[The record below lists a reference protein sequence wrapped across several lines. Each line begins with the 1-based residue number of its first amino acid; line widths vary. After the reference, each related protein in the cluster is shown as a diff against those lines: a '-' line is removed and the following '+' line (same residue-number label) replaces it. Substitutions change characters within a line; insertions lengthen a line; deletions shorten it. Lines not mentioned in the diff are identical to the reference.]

1 METKQTLDQIIKEL
15 EEDNAKKQN
24 FNLFRYM
31 FNWHNERYLHSS
43 FICMM
48 ISMNKDYLHFLLE
61 EIFERSG
68 SKNRECKKF
77 FENGDCKIYPNKD
90 DHSEK
95 HNIDILIMSPDKTK
109 AIIIENKTFAEDRFV
124 GDEHQLISYGK
135 ALKKEPPQCKTIFYV
150 YLTPRKYDPKNIE
163 DFKGKIL
170 ITVAYDNHIKSWIQ
184 KCFEKETDCFKKEV
198 MRQYKEM
205 LDLSLNNV
213 DRTMMLKEII
223 GENLQEFE
231 DIRNKLE
238 NKDVLKEEMKNVK
251 WHIIYDFFQVLFE
264 KMDKIEK
271 LELSIDH
278 RELQKSIDK
287 VNQRSR
293 AKLVFNFTYDKHSL
307 YICNDI
313 KGFTVGKCCNNKEY
327 EILNKDK
334 IVFTK
339 LPDKDKDIQKLTE
352 KKILELANKEK
363 TEKVVNELI
372 QGLDTYL
379 CKFK

>member
-68 SKNRECKKF
+68 SKNREYKKF

-109 AIIIENKTFAEDRFV
+109 AIIIENKTLAEDRLIN
-124 GDEHQLISYGK
+124 GKHQLISYGK
-135 ALKKEPPQCKTIFYV
+135 ALKEDTTQCKTIYYV
-150 YLTPRKYDPKNIE
+150 YITPRKYDPKNIE
-163 DFKGKIL
+163 EFKGKIL

-205 LDLSLNNV
+205 LDISLNDV
-213 DRTMMLKEII
+213 DRTIKLKEII
-223 GENLQEFE
+223 GKNLQEFE
-231 DIRNKLE
+231 DLRKTSDNK
-238 NKDVLKEEMKNVK
+238 NVLDEEMKNVR
-251 WHIIYDFFQVLFE
+251 WHIIYDFFQILF
-264 KMDKIEK
+264 KKIEDKKENLK
-271 LELSIDH
+271 LTVDH
-278 RELQKSIDK
+278 REFQKSIDK
-287 VNQRSR
+287 VSQGIR
-293 AKLVFNFTYDKHSL
+293 AKLVFNFTYKEHSL
-307 YICNDI
+307 YICNDM
-313 KGFTVGKCCNNKEY
+313 KGFTVGECCNNRGY
-327 EILNKDK
+327 EPLNDM
-334 IVFTK
+334 IISQ
-339 LPDKDKDIQKLTE
+339 LDE
-352 KKILELANKEK
+352 KNMLELTNKEK

>member
-68 SKNRECKKF
+68 SENRECKKF
-77 FENGDCKIYPNKD
+77 FENGDCEIYPNKD

-109 AIIIENKTFAEDRFV
+109 AIIIENKTLAEDRFIN
-124 GDEHQLISYGK
+124 GKHQLISYGE
-135 ALKKEPPQCKTIFYV
+135 ALKENTIQCETYHV
-150 YLTPRKYDPKNIE
+150 YITPRKYDPKNIE

-231 DIRNKLE
+231 DIRNKSE
-238 NKDVLKEEMKNVK
+238 NTDLLDEEMKNVK

-264 KMDKIEK
+264 KMDKKEN

-287 VNQRSR
+287 VSQGSGTR
-293 AKLVFNFTYDKHSL
+293 LVFNFTYNEHLL
-307 YICNDI
+307 YLCNDS
-313 KGFTVGKCCNNKEY
+313 KGFTVGECCNNKDY
-327 EILNKDK
+327 KPLNDMILSQLD
-334 IVFTK
+334 
-339 LPDKDKDIQKLTE
+339 E
-352 KKILELANKEK
+352 KNMLELANKEK

-372 QGLDTYL
+372 QGLNTYL

>member
-68 SKNRECKKF
+68 SKNSECKKF
-77 FENGDCKIYPNKD
+77 FENGDCEIYPNKD

-109 AIIIENKTFAEDRFV
+109 AIIIENKTLAEDRLIN
-124 GDEHQLISYGK
+124 GKHQLISYGET
-135 ALKKEPPQCKTIFYV
+135 LKKENPQCKTIFYV
-150 YLTPRKYDPKNIE
+150 YITPRKYDPENIKE
-163 DFKGKIL
+163 FKGLNL
-170 ITVAYDNHIKSWIQ
+170 ITIAYDIHIKSWIQ
-184 KCFEKETDCFKKEV
+184 KCFEKETDSFKKEV

-205 LDLSLNNV
+205 LDISLNDV
-213 DRTMMLKEII
+213 DRTIKLKEII
-223 GENLQEFE
+223 GENLQKSE
-231 DIRNKLE
+231 DLRKKIE
-238 NKDVLKEEMKNVK
+238 NTDVLKKEMKNVR
-251 WHIIYDFFQVLFE
+251 WHIIYDFFQVLFDE
-264 KMDKIEK
+264 MDKIEN
-271 LELSIDH
+271 LELTVDH
-278 RELQKSIDK
+278 REFQKSIDK
-287 VNQRSR
+287 VSQGIR
-293 AKLVFNFTYDKHSL
+293 AKLVFNFTYKEHSL
-307 YICNDI
+307 YICNDM
-313 KGFTVGKCCNNKEY
+313 KGFTVGECCNNRGY
-327 EILNKDK
+327 EPLNDM
-334 IVFTK
+334 IISQ
-339 LPDKDKDIQKLTE
+339 LDE
-352 KKILELANKEK
+352 KNMLELTNKEK

>member
-1 METKQTLDQIIKEL
+1 MQTKQTLDQIIKEL

-77 FENGDCKIYPNKD
+77 FENGDCEIYPNKD

-135 ALKKEPPQCKTIFYV
+135 ALKKENPQCETIFYV

-170 ITVAYDNHIKSWIQ
+170 ITVAYDNHITSWIQ

-238 NKDVLKEEMKNVK
+238 DKNVLKEEMKNVK
-251 WHIIYDFFQVLFE
+251 WHIIYDFFQILFE
-264 KMDKIEK
+264 KMDKMEK
-271 LELSIDH
+271 LELTVDH

-287 VNQRSR
+287 VSQGSGTR
-293 AKLVFNFTYDKHSL
+293 LVFNFTYNENSL
-307 YICNDI
+307 YICNDS
-313 KGFTVGKCCNNKEY
+313 KGFTVGECCNNKKH
-327 EILNKDK
+327 EILNDM
-334 IVFTK
+334 I
-339 LPDKDKDIQKLTE
+339 LSQLDE
-352 KKILELANKEK
+352 KNMLELANKEK

-372 QGLDTYL
+372 QGLNTYL